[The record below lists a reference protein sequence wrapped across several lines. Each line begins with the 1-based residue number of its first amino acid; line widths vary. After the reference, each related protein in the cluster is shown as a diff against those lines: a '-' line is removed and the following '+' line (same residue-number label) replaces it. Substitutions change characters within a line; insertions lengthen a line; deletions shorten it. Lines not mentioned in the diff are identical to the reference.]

1 MCRMQTNFMTECRE
15 NKYYSTM
22 NEYNMGK
29 TFRNNYKMVNID
41 AWNTKSSHSV
51 ETKNSLFHT

>member
-1 MCRMQTNFMTECRE
+1 MKECRE

-41 AWNTKSSHSV
+41 A
-51 ETKNSLFHT
+51 